1 MNGSC
6 TFCIF
11 KFRRNI
17 VSSFSA
23 IHTITVLRTLL
34 HCSSVWLSSSYYC
47 LLKSFWNER
56 HFSRNLLLITATL
69 SWYRRCSLTCFFFE
83 SKPLNPAGCSLLSAT
98 NARLNKMTRELP
110 NLSPPR
116 EHPFSCSTRQSP
128 EAPWWHSATGLLSKR
143 PRHLCTTPQL
153 HLVGEGGR
161 RP

>member
-1 MNGSC
+1 MY
-6 TFCIF
+6 FLYFQIPM
-11 KFRRNI
+11 KY
-17 VSSFSA
+17 SFQFQCHSHNHSPENPVALFIRLA
-23 IHTITVLRTLL
+23 IQLLLLLAQVVLEQEA
-34 HCSSVWLSSSYYC
+34 YFQ
-47 LLKSFWNER
+47 K
-56 HFSRNLLLITATL
+56 LITATL
-69 SWYRRCSLTCFFFE
+69 SWYRRCSHTYFFFE

-116 EHPFSCSTRQSP
+116 EHLFSCSTRQSP